1 MKAISG
7 DLRVND
13 RIRAKQV
20 RLVDAEGKQIGI
32 IPFDSAK
39 QAAQEAGL
47 DLVEVSPDANPPVC
61 KIMDYGKYKYRQK
74 KKHHTKHHEVKVK
87 EVRLRPHTDRHD
99 IDVKLKKAREFI
111 EKKDKVTVTL
121 IFKGRE
127 LSFAN
132 EGTEIL
138 NRFVEAMEDIAKVE
152 NQSRLER
159 KRMSVT
165 LAPRQ

>member
-1 MKAISG
+1 LK
-7 DLRVND
+7 VND
-13 RIRAKQV
+13 RIRAKEV
-20 RLVDAEGKQIGI
+20 RLIDAEGKQAGV
-32 IPFDSAK
+32 IPLESAK

-47 DLVEVSPDANPPVC
+47 DLVEVSAGANPPVC

-74 KKHHTKHHEVKVK
+74 KKHHTRHHEVKVK
-87 EVRLRPHTDRHD
+87 EVRLRPHTDKHD
-99 IDVKLKKAREFI
+99 IEVKLKKAREFI

-121 IFKGRE
+121 VFKGRE
-127 LSFAN
+127 LNFVH

-138 NRFVEAMEDIAKVE
+138 NRFVEAMTDIAKVE

-165 LAPRQ
+165 LAPKH